1 MINVWGRRFL
11 AFHMPSQDDGSTSGG
26 GGRSGPP
33 SLLPPSQ
40 GVLPKDTGIRTLGGH
55 EGPGTGRVCRQKEVA
70 SDLVLPPAA
79 ASSIHLLLAAD
90 STSWQPGH

>member
-1 MINVWGRRFL
+1 MINVWSKGFL
-11 AFHMPSQDDGSTSGG
+11 AFHMPFQDDGSTSGR
-26 GGRSGPP
+26 GGRPGLP

-40 GVLPKDTGIRTLGGH
+40 GVLPKDSGIRTLEGH

-70 SDLVLPPAA
+70 PDLALPPAA

-90 STSWQPGH
+90 SISRQPGH